1 MNHSILS
8 FRTEWSEVKNLVDTH
23 VYASGIFRIESST
36 TRLRFALND
45 QMRQVLLI
53 YPSQE
58 GS

>member
-45 QMRQVLLI
+45 KLI
-53 YPSQE
+53 
-58 GS
+58 